1 MNALDF
7 GVLIAAQIAILALG
21 FWSLRR
27 KNSQES
33 YLRNQNQ
40 PWYAVG
46 IGIMATQ
53 ASAITFLSA
62 PGLAYSQG
70 VGFVQFYL
78 GMPIALW
85 IIGKWGLPWYYKL
98 NVITAYEYLEHRYDQ
113 RIRRLASLL
122 FLAHRGI
129 AAGLTIYAPAL
140 VFHYALGWNLAFSIV
155 AIGLLVMVT
164 TVSGGA
170 RAVAVTQQGQ
180 MALIFV
186 GMAYAAY
193 SLIQLK
199 PIDSS
204 WETWLLPAK
213 SIGRMEW
220 LDFSWDL
227 RTPYTVWSGI
237 LAGTFLMLSYFGTD
251 QSQVQRYLGGTDLR
265 QSRLGLRF
273 NSWLKIP
280 MQAGILFLGVLL
292 YAHYSRVPTPVHF
305 NRALVEDVLTSATPA
320 EQRFY
325 AQKAETHR
333 VISQQRADL
342 LRALDR
348 GALNPTEQKSA
359 LLRIDKE
366 LSENRAELQK
376 WIKEKTGDGGDT
388 NLIFLHYVLHAF
400 PHGFLGLLLAV
411 LLAASMSSTSAELS
425 ALAAST
431 WWDWRPARK
440 EANETVAFQDLT
452 PARVKWITFAWGLYA
467 IGFALI
473 AHRLGSLLE
482 AVNAIGSLVYGAVL
496 GIFVAAWFVP
506 RLGGRALFWAVLATE
521 FGVISLWS
529 TQDWPFLWYNPL
541 GCLGVLGFA
550 AILQGWVFRKSVA
563 PKAEEPIG

>member
-1 MNALDF
+1 MNGLDF

-98 NVITAYEYLEHRYDQ
+98 NVVTAYEYLEHRYD
-113 RIRRLASLL
+113 RRMRRLASLL

-140 VFHYALGWNLAFSIV
+140 VFHYALGWTLAFSIV

-180 MALIFV
+180 MALIFI

-199 PIDSS
+199 PIQS
-204 WETWLLPAK
+204 LGYK
-213 SIGRMEW
+213 S
-220 LDFSWDL
+220 DF
-227 RTPYTVWSGI
+227 
-237 LAGTFLMLSYFGTD
+237 
-251 QSQVQRYLGGTDLR
+251 
-265 QSRLGLRF
+265 
-273 NSWLKIP
+273 
-280 MQAGILFLGVLL
+280 
-292 YAHYSRVPTPVHF
+292 
-305 NRALVEDVLTSATPA
+305 
-320 EQRFY
+320 
-325 AQKAETHR
+325 
-333 VISQQRADL
+333 
-342 LRALDR
+342 
-348 GALNPTEQKSA
+348 
-359 LLRIDKE
+359 
-366 LSENRAELQK
+366 
-376 WIKEKTGDGGDT
+376 
-388 NLIFLHYVLHAF
+388 
-400 PHGFLGLLLAV
+400 
-411 LLAASMSSTSAELS
+411 
-425 ALAAST
+425 
-431 WWDWRPARK
+431 
-440 EANETVAFQDLT
+440 
-452 PARVKWITFAWGLYA
+452 
-467 IGFALI
+467 
-473 AHRLGSLLE
+473 
-482 AVNAIGSLVYGAVL
+482 
-496 GIFVAAWFVP
+496 
-506 RLGGRALFWAVLATE
+506 
-521 FGVISLWS
+521 
-529 TQDWPFLWYNPL
+529 
-541 GCLGVLGFA
+541 
-550 AILQGWVFRKSVA
+550 
-563 PKAEEPIG
+563 